1 MGSGIELA
9 TAYVQVLPSAEG
21 IKGSLSKV
29 LEPEADS
36 AGEKTGKSL
45 GNSIGSFI
53 KTAFVALGVGEF
65 IKDTIMKGA
74 DLEQSIGGIETLFGT
89 GGRSL
94 EEYAK
99 SVGQSVEDA
108 REQYQKLEASEKDML
123 EKAQVAWKTTGL
135 SANDYMQ
142 NVTGFSASL
151 LQGLGGDTAK
161 AAEYADRAMVDM
173 SDNANK
179 MGTSM
184 ESITNAYQGF
194 AKQNYTMLDNLKLGY
209 GGTKEEMARLIEDAS
224 KMTDIQEELGVTI
237 DASSMSFDNIINAI
251 SVMQSSLDIAGTTE
265 REAASTISGSMNA
278 IKAAWENLQADMTL
292 GKDLTGDI
300 DAIKDAATAFLD
312 NIAPALQNIITAV
325 PDVFVSLVD
334 AVGPQLIDT
343 GTDMIKGIIEGIG
356 NSLPMLLPKAVE
368 IVVTLVK
375 GLITSIPSLITA
387 ALQLVI
393 GLVTGIMEAIP
404 VLVAAIPE
412 LINSILMTLMEAIPL
427 IIEAGFTLITSLVS
441 DLPGII
447 TTILGIIPE
456 LITSILDTLVTMYMD
471 LQVAGVELFVSL
483 IKALPEIIV
492 KILEAVPK
500 IILSLCQ
507 SLDGMI
513 PQMMHAGMDLF
524 VSLIKALPEIIKS
537 IGTAIPQ
544 IVTALVTGLTEMLP
558 YMMTAGIQ
566 LFTAIIAELPSIIST
581 LVAAV
586 PEIIDALIAALGDTI
601 IEFQDMG
608 PKIVDGL
615 WQGIKGAWDSLT
627 RSVTQ
632 LGSSLI
638 KSVKEI
644 FGIHSPSRIFRDEVG
659 KMLDLGLAEGI
670 TGNIDEV
677 NKAVATLNDSTMA
690 GIESDIAVNAS
701 YAGNMA
707 VSGYVDDR
715 AVYNMLAKLV
725 DAVGKLPGDIGEE
738 IAGEMNG
745 TSISLNNREF
755 GRLVRAVS

>member
-21 IKGSLSKV
+21 IKGSLSKA

-99 SVGQSVEDA
+99 SVGQSVEDVKDKYA
-108 REQYQKLEASEKDML
+108 ALEQSEQTML
-123 EKAQVAWKTTGL
+123 ENAKGAWLTAGL

-142 NVTGFSASL
+142 QATSFSASL
-151 LQGLGGDTAK
+151 LKGLGGDTAK
-161 AAEYADRAMVDM
+161 AAEYAHMAMTDM

-179 MGTSM
+179 FGTSI
-184 ESITNAYQGF
+184 ELIQNAYQGL
-194 AKQNYTMLDNLKLGY
+194 AKGNATMLDNLKIGY
-209 GGTKEEMARLIEDAS
+209 GGTQTEMLKLAKDMGVVNDSVESFADMSFDQAILAIH
-224 KMTDIQEELGVTI
+224 KMQEELGVT
-237 DASSMSFDNIINAI
+237 
-251 SVMQSSLDIAGTTE
+251 GTTKA
-265 REAASTISGSMNA
+265 EALSTISGSMNA
-278 IKAAWENLQADMTL
+278 LKVAWENLQADMTL

-300 DAIKDAATAFLD
+300 DAIKDAATAFLG

-343 GTDMIKGIIEGIG
+343 GTDMIKEIIEGIG

-387 ALQLVI
+387 ALQLVV

-412 LINSILMTLMEAIPL
+412 LINSILTTLMEAIPL

-690 GIESDIAVNAS
+690 GIESDIAVSTRATGSLTVDAS
-701 YAGNMA
+701 PVTLEDGLGVIIELLNRYLPDCAEPVTIDERSLTNGINRRLGMA
-707 VSGYVDDR
+707 V
-715 AVYNMLAKLV
+715 M
-725 DAVGKLPGDIGEE
+725 
-738 IAGEMNG
+738 
-745 TSISLNNREF
+745 
-755 GRLVRAVS
+755 